1 VLRYTDIASLIFI
14 TKRGLYP
21 MDIGKVSGATFGL
34 KIGHAEKRS
43 L

>member
-1 VLRYTDIASLIFI
+1 
-14 TKRGLYP
+14 

-43 L
+43 LWFSLVSRRKFWDSM